1 MDKIS
6 VIKSIQN
13 SDRDILQSIKTMY
26 LNNKNFDLDPCY
38 STGKFYEDL
47 ERPKI
52 KMDKIKQVDKV
63 QLREHRYIMEEYLGR
78 KLLPSELVHHINFN
92 RFDNRIE
99 NLQIVSRAEHKK
111 IHDDIGKE
119 TRFKKVYH
127 FDKKTILKIQNLRK
141 TKTLKQ
147 LANLYKTSIGTI
159 QRVIKQTI

>member
-1 MDKIS
+1 M
-6 VIKSIQN
+6 
-13 SDRDILQSIKTMY
+13 KT
-26 LNNKNFDLDPCY
+26 NVCY
-38 STGKFYEDL
+38 QGNKFYTT
-47 ERPKI
+47 
-52 KMDKIKQVDKV
+52 KQVDKV